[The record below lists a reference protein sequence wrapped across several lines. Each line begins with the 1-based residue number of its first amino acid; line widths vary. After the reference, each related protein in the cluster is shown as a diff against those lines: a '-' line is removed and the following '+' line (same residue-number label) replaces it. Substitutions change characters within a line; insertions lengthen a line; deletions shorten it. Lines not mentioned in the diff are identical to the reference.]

1 MKVTYRS
8 TLLDILTII
17 VQASRHVYTI
27 TGSLTTSLALLVL
40 FLDVGWFTKFT
51 LDLKKAL
58 ILPLS
63 V

>member
-1 MKVTYRS
+1 MKVTYKS
-8 TLLDILTII
+8 TLLDIPTII
-17 VQASRHVYTI
+17 VQASRHIHTI

-40 FLDVGWFTKFT
+40 FLDVGWLIKFT
-51 LDLKKAL
+51 LDLKKAI